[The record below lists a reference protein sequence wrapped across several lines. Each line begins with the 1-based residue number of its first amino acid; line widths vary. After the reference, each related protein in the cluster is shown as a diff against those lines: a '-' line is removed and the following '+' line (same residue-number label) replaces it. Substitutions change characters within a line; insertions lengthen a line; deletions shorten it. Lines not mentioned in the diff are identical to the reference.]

1 MKKIIFIILFIIVI
15 ITGYGFLI
23 NTSGFKIVDQNIN
36 ITNLP
41 DSFNDFKI
49 AQISDLLIKDKND
62 LDRIKKIVNSI
73 NDRNPDIIVF
83 TGDLLN
89 KKNNLTS
96 DDKNNLIDILNK
108 LECNLYKYAVFG
120 DNDLSLKEDFINIM
134 NNTSFQILDN
144 QSTYLFYKDIT
155 PLKITGITNTNDID
169 KTFEIDDKE
178 TFFNLVLT
186 HYPDNVLAIN
196 DKDIQV
202 VLAGHSLKGQIVI
215 PFYGGLIKKDGA
227 RSYINN
233 YYEVN
238 GKKLFISGGIGTEN
252 INFRLFNKPEINIYT
267 LQKK

>member
-1 MKKIIFIILFIIVI
+1 
-15 ITGYGFLI
+15 
-23 NTSGFKIVDQNIN
+23 
-36 ITNLP
+36 
-41 DSFNDFKI
+41 
-49 AQISDLLIKDKND
+49 
-62 LDRIKKIVNSI
+62 
-73 NDRNPDIIVF
+73 
-83 TGDLLN
+83 
-89 KKNNLTS
+89 
-96 DDKNNLIDILNK
+96 
-108 LECNLYKYAVFG
+108 
-120 DNDLSLKEDFINIM
+120 M

-169 KTFEIDDKE
+169 KTFEIDNKE

-186 HYPDNVLAIN
+186 HYPDNILAIN
-196 DKDIQV
+196 DKNVQV

-252 INFRLFNKPEINIYT
+252 INFRLFNKPEINVYT